1 MVSRSSEV
9 VNNSKILVETLGF
22 LVSKGFG
29 LPYLLDLD
37 QGGFWYQRD
46 FRSLALVD
54 AEASPVVRGG
64 GWESEENVCEEEKL
78 EEERF
83 GARVG
88 EIDLT
93 TASCSFSWEKKQY
106 LSKKNYR

>member
-37 QGGFWYQRD
+37 QGVSDIKGI
-46 FRSLALVD
+46 LV
-54 AEASPVVRGG
+54 ATSRVISPCRRGG
-64 GWESEENVCEEEKL
+64 FSCGK
-78 EEERF
+78 RR
-83 GARVG
+83 GVG
-88 EIDLT
+88 E
-93 TASCSFSWEKKQY
+93 
-106 LSKKNYR
+106 